1 MDLRQFAIYV
11 LTALFSLGASAWAQD
26 TAACKSL
33 KAQLANAAQSGG
45 TSAKFRR
52 YATAARN
59 QSDQIKQ
66 VRSDLE
72 RFGCSSGSFIVLGG
86 RNGAA
91 CKKLAGAEVKMQ
103 ANLRALER
111 KRDSF
116 GKQNTAALRRSIQ
129 AQLNSNDCY
138 AKPKT
143 KIITAAV
150 EPAEEIAPKK
160 RVNVTLLD
168 KSGGNTVKLD
178 RGSRQSL
185 RILVERKSASGGN
198 WRTLCVRSC
207 DGYYFPISST
217 ANSSDFG
224 RDQRACQMMCPGTKT
239 ELYYHSTYGEESED
253 MVSVNT
259 GRAYVDLPAAFSYRN
274 NAASSSKACSCN
286 ISAFYKEMQRREA
299 MVNGVLDEVEPVTT
313 WARPS
318 TRPDPGE
325 DPETIANSHA
335 KFSPEAIAALASA
348 SQNARNFDTEHKQ
361 VRVVGPVFLPASAE
375 RLDFTSNTEKLTDL
389 FK

>member
-1 MDLRQFAIYV
+1 MRLRQLAIFV
-11 LTALFSLGASAWAQD
+11 LTALFSLSASAWAQD
-26 TAACKSL
+26 KAACISL
-33 KAQLANAAQSGG
+33 KAQLANAASSGG
-45 TSAKFRR
+45 TTAKFRR

-66 VRSDLE
+66 VRGDLV

-86 RNGAA
+86 KNGAA
-91 CKKLAGAEVKMQ
+91 CKKLAAAEVKMQ

-116 GKQNTAALRRSIQ
+116 GKQNTAALRRNIQ
-129 AQLNSNDCY
+129 AQLNSNECY
-138 AKPKT
+138 AKPKS
-143 KIITAAV
+143 KVITAAV
-150 EPAEEIAPKK
+150 EPAETIAPKK

-168 KSGGNTVKLD
+168 KSGGDTVNLN
-178 RGSRQSL
+178 RGNRGNVK
-185 RILVERKSASGGN
+185 ILVERKSMAGGN
-198 WRTLCVRSC
+198 WRTMCVRSC
-207 DGYYFPISST
+207 DGYYFPISSS

-224 RDQRACQMMCPGTKT
+224 RDQRACQMMCPGTQT
-239 ELYYHSTYGEESED
+239 ELYYHSAFGEESED
-253 MVSVNT
+253 MVSAST
-259 GRAYVDLPAAFSYRN
+259 GRAYIDLPAAFSYRN
-274 NAASSSKACSCN
+274 NAANSSKACSCN

-299 MVNGVLDEVEPVTT
+299 MVNGVIDEVEPVTT

-318 TRPDPGE
+318 SRPDPGE

-348 SQNARNFDTEHKQ
+348 SQNARNLDTERKQ

-375 RLDFTSNTEKLTDL
+375 RLDFTTNTEKLTDL